1 MAKKST
7 AFSVIDL
14 KKELNEGKLRPVYL
28 FFGEESYIKGKYER
42 KITDLIPDAGFPEFN
57 HFKFEGSM
65 TELSDYDDALESFP
79 MMTDKKL
86 ILIRDSKIFKRANDD
101 VKTFWQEKLKRLSD
115 DTVIVF
121 SEDEVDKR
129 SVLYKAVQKAG
140 AAVEFE
146 YQNEADLVAWVTRRA
161 LKSKLKMTKDCAKY
175 MVGIIDPGLSN
186 LNNEFDKLEAYCT
199 GTVTKTDIDRVV
211 SKSMSIRIFDLTDAI
226 MYRRADTAM
235 KVVSELRTS
244 NESAFGILY
253 LLEGSAEKILKTKL
267 CGTKNKFEAAK
278 IVGIAPFIA
287 EKYLQSAKFF
297 STDSLIRMIT
307 RVPEIDSEIKS
318 GNIEQW
324 AALEQYIAECIHYGG
339 NAAK

>member
-1 MAKKST
+1 MAKKTT
-7 AFSVIDL
+7 AFSVTDL
-14 KKELNEGKLRPVYL
+14 KKELAEGKLRPVYL
-28 FFGEESYIKGKYER
+28 LYGDESYIKGTYEH
-42 KITDLIPDAGFPEFN
+42 KIIDLIPDAGFPEFN
-57 HFKFEGSM
+57 HFRFEGSV

-86 ILIRDSKIFKRANDD
+86 VLIRDSKIFKRANEEI
-101 VKTFWQEKLKRLSD
+101 KSFWLEKLKRLAD

-146 YQNEADLVAWVTRRA
+146 YQSESDLVSWVIRRA
-161 LKSKLKMTKDCAKY
+161 LKAKLKMSKDCAQY
-175 MVGIIDPGLSN
+175 LVGIVDPGLSN
-186 LNNEFDKLEAYCT
+186 LSNEFDKLESYCT
-199 GTVTKTDIDRVV
+199 GAITKTDIDKVV

-226 MYRRADTAM
+226 MYGSADTAM

-278 IVGIAPFIA
+278 LVGIAPFLA
-287 EKYLQSAKFF
+287 EKYLRSAAHF
-297 STDSLIRMIT
+297 STDALIRMIT

-324 AALEQYIAECIHYGG
+324 AALEQYIAECIYYGG
-339 NAAK
+339 GAAK

>member
-1 MAKKST
+1 MAKKT
-7 AFSVIDL
+7 TVFSVIDL
-14 KKELNEGKLRPVYL
+14 KKELADGKLRPVYL
-28 FFGEESYIKGKYER
+28 LYGNESYIKSTYER
-42 KITDLIPDAGFPEFN
+42 KIADMVPDAGFSEFN
-57 HFKFEGSM
+57 HFKFEGSL

-86 ILIRDSKIFKRANDD
+86 ISIRDSKIFKRAGEE
-101 VKTFWQEKLKRLSD
+101 VKSFWLEKLSRLAE
-115 DTVIVF
+115 DTVIIF

-129 SVLYKAVQKAG
+129 SVLYKAVQKVG
-140 AAVEFE
+140 AAIEFD
-146 YQNEADLVAWVTRRA
+146 YQSESDLVSWVIRRA
-161 LKSKLKMTKDCAKY
+161 LKAKLKISKDCAQY
-175 MVGIIDPGLSN
+175 LVGIVDPGLSS
-186 LNNEFDKLEAYCT
+186 LSNEFGKLEAYCT
-199 GTVTKTDIDRVV
+199 GTITKTDIDKVV

-278 IVGIAPFIA
+278 IVGVAPFIA
-287 EKYLQSAKFF
+287 DKYLKSAGFF

-318 GNIEQW
+318 GSVEQW
-324 AALEQYIAECIHYGG
+324 AALEQYIAECIYYGRT
-339 NAAK
+339 A